1 MSSLGFSEYAESGN
15 LNTNNNSNNNGNG
28 NGNGKIYN
36 RRNTNTT
43 GNRTLKIPR
52 NQSLDDTRSNGNGNG
67 NSERGL
73 LQSSNGNVTGI
84 TNENGTNQGMI
95 QQAGQKIKQ
104 IKDYIEN
111 IHRKGGEDSDADE
124 NEMDSVLPAY
134 PAQGMGVYATNVT
147 SQGVIRGPDNS
158 VSSNN
163 GVVRKTTQMNSLNPA
178 SSYSSTL
185 LEGMDP
191 ATNANANA
199 NNPNLQLPP
208 GTTAGESGRF
218 SSPPHF
224 TTPYGDSTRNVDPS
238 GRTNVTTSNSGRP
251 TTSTYASQYYE
262 QFVPYAETLA
272 NQLAGGGVVG
282 ATSTTGGS
290 MSGTNAALIEKLNY
304 IIHMMEDK
312 KDEKTGHVIEEL
324 VLYCFLGIFIIF
336 IVDTFT
342 NAIPGNGRG
351 GGGGAGGRGFSM
363 FGGRQ
368 TAQYR
373 R

>member
-15 LNTNNNSNNNGNG
+15 LNNNNNGNGNG

-36 RRNTNTT
+36 RRNGTGTGT

-52 NQSLDDTRSNGNGNG
+52 NQIQSPNDSP
-67 NSERGL
+67 ERGL
-73 LQSSNGNVTGI
+73 LQSANGNV

-95 QQAGQKIKQ
+95 QQAGHKIKQ

-111 IHRKGGEDSDADE
+111 IHRKGGEDSDPDE
-124 NEMDSVLPAY
+124 NDADSVLPAY

-147 SQGVIRGPDNS
+147 S

-163 GVVRKTTQMNSLNPA
+163 GVVRKTTQVNSLNPA

-185 LEGMDP
+185 LEGMDS
-191 ATNANANA
+191 ATDSAGAGA
-199 NNPNLQLPP
+199 GSADPP
-208 GTTAGESGRF
+208 GTTAGTSGRF
-218 SSPPHF
+218 SAPPHF
-224 TTPYGDSTRNVDPS
+224 TTPYGDSTRNVDPRGTAS
-238 GRTNVTTSNSGRP
+238 ATGTAGRP
-251 TTSTYASQYYE
+251 KTSTYASQYYE

-272 NQLAGGGVVG
+272 NQLAAGGGSG
-282 ATSTTGGS
+282 AAHNGA

-342 NAIPGNGRG
+342 NAMPPGNGRG
-351 GGGGAGGRGFSM
+351 GGGGGGGGGGFSM
-363 FGGRQ
+363 FGGNRRMLQ
-368 TAQYR
+368 QYHR
-373 R
+373 

>member
-15 LNTNNNSNNNGNG
+15 LNNNNNNNNNGTGNGKLYNRRNGNG
-28 NGNGKIYN
+28 NGNG
-36 RRNTNTT
+36 T

-52 NQSLDDTRSNGNGNG
+52 SQIQSHNESP
-67 NSERGL
+67 ERGL
-73 LQSSNGNVTGI
+73 LQSANGHVS
-84 TNENGTNQGMI
+84 NENGTNQGMI

-111 IHRKGGEDSDADE
+111 IHRKGGEDSDPDE
-124 NEMDSVLPAY
+124 NDADSVLPAY
-134 PAQGMGVYATNVT
+134 PAQGMGVYATNIT
-147 SQGVIRGPDNS
+147 NQGVIRGPDNS

-163 GVVRKTTQMNSLNPA
+163 GVVRKTTQMNSLNPS

-185 LEGMDP
+185 LEGMGP
-191 ATNANANA
+191 AAHFAGTGASE
-199 NNPNLQLPP
+199 PP
-208 GTTAGESGRF
+208 GTTAGASGRF
-218 SSPPHF
+218 SAPPQF
-224 TTPYGDSTRNVDPS
+224 TTPYGDSTRNVDPY
-238 GRTNVTTSNSGRP
+238 GRQPVTAGNDKP
-251 TTSTYASQYYE
+251 KTSTYATQYYE

-272 NQLAGGGVVG
+272 NQLAGSTGQNG
-282 ATSTTGGS
+282 AI
-290 MSGTNAALIEKLNY
+290 SGTNAALIEKLNY

-342 NAIPGNGRG
+342 NAIPGNGRVG
-351 GGGGAGGRGFSM
+351 GGGGGFSM
-363 FGGRQ
+363 FGGGRR
-368 TAQYR
+368 TAQQYR